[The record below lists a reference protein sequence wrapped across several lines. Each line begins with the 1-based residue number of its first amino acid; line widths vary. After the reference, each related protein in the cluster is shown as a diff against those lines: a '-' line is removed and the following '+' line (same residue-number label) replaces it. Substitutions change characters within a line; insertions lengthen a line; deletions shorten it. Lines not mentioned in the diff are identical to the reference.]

1 MAAHF
6 TGEETEAQD
15 SPSALLQGCL
25 RRSLQ
30 QPLRPKV
37 GPALGTGSL
46 GERPQGQGGQQS
58 PPPESQAEIHFSE
71 WSKEH
76 IGGSEPGTLAFV
88 HHSDLVACPVG
99 VPSPASNAGCL
110 PRPRCQAALRWG
122 GGDWGRKCVTWDR
135 ERVARLP
142 RGLGTP
148 WSGHG
153 APGHGPGAPGTVLG
167 PAGSQRR
174 VSGRQWPESLRAREG
189 SQVTLVCQVAQTQA
203 WERLRLQWTKDG
215 AVLCEPAVANGS
227 LSGPACGPQG
237 RLSWRPPGALALQL
251 DRVSANDSGHYLCQ
265 AAVEIPELEEAEGN
279 ATRLLVDAVSPLH
292 APAGNALYSNVL
304 YQPRRAP
311 KKTEAWAGQRKVLD
325 ARGEDQTGPSAY
337 SDSLPQPGAC
347 QPRPDRILALS

>member
-30 QPLRPKV
+30 QPLRPK
-37 GPALGTGSL
+37 
-46 GERPQGQGGQQS
+46 
-58 PPPESQAEIHFSE
+58 
-71 WSKEH
+71 
-76 IGGSEPGTLAFV
+76 
-88 HHSDLVACPVG
+88 
-99 VPSPASNAGCL
+99 
-110 PRPRCQAALRWG
+110 
-122 GGDWGRKCVTWDR
+122 
-135 ERVARLP
+135 
-142 RGLGTP
+142 
-148 WSGHG
+148 
-153 APGHGPGAPGTVLG
+153 
-167 PAGSQRR
+167 
-174 VSGRQWPESLRAREG
+174 
-189 SQVTLVCQVAQTQA
+189 VAQTQA

-279 ATRLLVDAVSPLH
+279 ATRLLVDA
-292 APAGNALYSNVL
+292 GNALYSNVL